1 MGPTTTVACNQVYD
15 ALQQFEQVFK
25 IVNAE
30 ILVSLLWKWEEQ
42 V

>member
-1 MGPTTTVACNQVYD
+1 MGPTTIAACNQVYD
-15 ALQQFEQVFK
+15 ALQQLEQVFK
-25 IVNAE
+25 ILNAE